1 MLSKSGRMVFKICS
15 TDPAITHPTSTLSVN
30 QTTPAIV
37 AQSAVRRL
45 PRLVLLLL
53 CAAYVLSGFWG
64 REPWKSQDLE
74 ALGYM
79 LQLAQPAAGELAN
92 WFRPSLMG
100 QHDPQLAL
108 LPYWLGAVF
117 MFGAPAGWE
126 DAFARMPFIAM
137 LALTLAATWYA
148 VYALARHP
156 AAQPV
161 AFAFGG
167 EAKPAD
173 YARALADGGL
183 LALLACLG
191 LARLAHEATPALSQL
206 CFASLIFVGLATLPR
221 WRLRSG
227 IAMGI
232 GMLGLTLSGAPS
244 VALWL
249 GIGGSVLKALGQS
262 DPTQARLRMLDLGL
276 LALLCLLCITT
287 AGYLDLWRW
296 RVVPH
301 TLLDLDVLAKLMV
314 WFTWPAWPLAAWS
327 LWRWRL
333 QLSRGWR
340 FPHLALP
347 LWFIVVTVAAT
358 WLTGISDRA
367 LLLALPGIAA
377 LAAFALPTLRR
388 SLGAL
393 IDWFTLLFFSFC
405 ALTIWVV
412 WIAMQTG
419 FPAKP
424 AANVAKLAPGFL
436 PEFSIMAFGLALLA
450 TLAWAWLVKWRI
462 GHHRAAIWKS
472 MVLPA
477 AGAVLCWL
485 LLMSLWLPL
494 LNFAR
499 SYVTMVQKVQMVTGT
514 SPCLQYA
521 GITQA
526 QGAALLFHAQVRLQA
541 AQAANSDCP
550 WLVIDERNLPLLE
563 DKLTAWGWVRA
574 AKAQRLGDRSESL
587 LIFRPHPDKLSQV
600 PSETAA
606 VSQ

>member
-1 MLSKSGRMVFKICS
+1 MNL
-15 TDPAITHPTSTLSVN
+15 PN
-30 QTTPAIV
+30 PAIV

-45 PRLVLLLL
+45 PRTALLLL
-53 CAAYVLSGFWG
+53 CVAYVLAGFWD
-64 REPWKSQDLE
+64 RSPWKSQDLE

-79 LQLAQPAAGELAN
+79 LQLAQPAIGETAN
-92 WFRPSLMG
+92 WFRPSLLG

-108 LPYWLGAVF
+108 LPYWMGAGF
-117 MFGAPAGWE
+117 LQWAPAGWE
-126 DAFARMPFIAM
+126 DLFSRLPFMGM
-137 LALTLAATWYA
+137 LGLTLAATWYA

-167 EAKPAD
+167 EAKPSD

-206 CFASLIFVGLATLPR
+206 CFASLIFVGLSTLPR

-227 IAMGI
+227 LAIGL

-249 GIGGSVLKALGQS
+249 GVGGSLIRAVAPI
-262 DPTQARLRMLDLGL
+262 DPVQGRLRMLDLGL
-276 LALLCLLCITT
+276 LALLCLLCIATSDT
-287 AGYLDLWRW
+287 LDLWRW

-301 TLLDLDVLAKLMV
+301 SMVDVHILAKLML
-314 WFTWPAWPLAAWS
+314 WFTWPAWPLALWS
-327 LWRWRL
+327 LWRWRA
-333 QLSRGWR
+333 QLSQVWR
-340 FPHLALP
+340 YPHLALP
-347 LWFIVVTVAAT
+347 LWFVAVTVGAT
-358 WLTGISDRA
+358 WFTGLSDRA

-377 LAAFALPTLRR
+377 LAAFALPTMRR
-388 SLGAL
+388 SLSAL

-405 ALTIWVV
+405 ALTIWVI
-412 WIAMQTG
+412 WLAMQTG

-436 PEFSIMAFGLALLA
+436 PEFSALAFGLALLA

-462 GHHRAAIWKS
+462 GRHRAALWKS

-494 LNFAR
+494 LNYAR
-499 SYVTMVQKVQMVTGT
+499 SYGPTVQKVQAVTGSAT
-514 SPCLQYA
+514 CLQYA
-521 GITQA
+521 GISQA
-526 QGAALLFHAQVRLQA
+526 QGAALLFHAKVRLQA
-541 AQAANSDCP
+541 ATQPNSECP
-550 WLVIDERNLPLLE
+550 WLVMDEKNLSLLANRL
-563 DKLTAWGWVRA
+563 DALGWTPEATVE
-574 AKAQRLGDRSESL
+574 RLGDRSDRL
-587 LIFRPHPDKLSQV
+587 LIFRAKHQTQDHAQAMPD
-600 PSETAA
+600 AA
-606 VSQ
+606 KH

>member
-1 MLSKSGRMVFKICS
+1 MN
-15 TDPAITHPTSTLSVN
+15 H
-30 QTTPAIV
+30 TTPAIV

-53 CAAYVLSGFWG
+53 CTAYVLPGFWG

-79 LQLAQPAAGELAN
+79 LQLAQPAMGEVAN
-92 WFRPSLMG
+92 WFRPSLLG

-108 LPYWLGAVF
+108 LPYWLGAAF
-117 MFGAPAGWE
+117 LYGAPAGWE
-126 DAFARMPFIAM
+126 DVFARLPFIAM

-221 WRLRSG
+221 WRLPSG
-227 IAMGI
+227 AAVSV

-262 DPTQARLRMLDLGL
+262 DPAQARLRMLDLGL
-276 LALLCLLCITT
+276 LALLCLFCITT

-296 RVVPH
+296 RVESH
-301 TLLDLDVLAKLMV
+301 SLLELDVLAKLML

-327 LWRWRL
+327 LWRWRS

-347 LWFIVVTVAAT
+347 LWFITVTVAAT
-358 WLTGISDRA
+358 WLTGMSDRA

-388 SLGAL
+388 SWGAL

-436 PEFSIMAFGLALLA
+436 PEFSIMTFGLALLA

-477 AGAVLCWL
+477 SGAVLCWL

-514 SPCLQYA
+514 ASCLQYA

-526 QGAALLFHAQVRLQA
+526 QGAGFLFHAQVRLIA
-541 AQAANSDCP
+541 AQAPTPDCP
-550 WLVIDERNLPLLE
+550 WLIMDEKNLPLMNN
-563 DKLTAWGWVRA
+563 KLKSLGWTPA
-574 AKAQRLGDRSESL
+574 SKAYRLGDRNESIL
-587 LIFRPHPDKLSQV
+587 VFRPL
-600 PSETAA
+600 TAPITPTLTP
-606 VSQ
+606 VSTAGE